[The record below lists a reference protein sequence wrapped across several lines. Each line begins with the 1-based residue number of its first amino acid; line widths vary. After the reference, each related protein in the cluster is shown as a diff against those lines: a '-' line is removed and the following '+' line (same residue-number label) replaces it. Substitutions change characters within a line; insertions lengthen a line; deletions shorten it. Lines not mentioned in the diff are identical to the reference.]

1 MATGEPVAWV
11 KPPAP
16 SPRNTLRLPPM
27 KLSATKS
34 GLPSLLKSPTATD
47 LGVWPTV
54 TGEPGAGVKPPTP
67 SPRRIVTLFE
77 TVFTTAKSGLVSRLK
92 SAVTI
97 WLGESPA
104 AYGEPPGWVK
114 KAPSAGAAV
123 STIVTTAAS
132 ATRRAPTMARPYSRT
147 SGGDSG

>member
-34 GLPSLLKSPTATD
+34 GLASLLKSPTASD

-114 KAPSAGAAV
+114 KAPSAGATA
-123 STIVTTAAS
+123 STIPAIDAS
-132 ATRRAPTMARPYSRT
+132 ATARAVRMAGHYAWG
-147 SGGDSG
+147 SGGDSR